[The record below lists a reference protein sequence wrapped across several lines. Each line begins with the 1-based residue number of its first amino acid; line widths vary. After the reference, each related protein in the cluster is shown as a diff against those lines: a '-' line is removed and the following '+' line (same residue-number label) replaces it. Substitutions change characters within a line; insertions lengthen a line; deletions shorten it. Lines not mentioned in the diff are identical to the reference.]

1 MVSGTW
7 TKGLLVKTCISKNVD
22 VDLKNKVEMIISKM
36 DVSYETNL
44 YSFGRSRGG
53 TQAANDLIMSWVWND
68 IASLDVLT
76 ASTNA
81 LAAAKLIYVKL
92 WNKMK

>member
-1 MVSGTW
+1 
-7 TKGLLVKTCISKNVD
+7 
-22 VDLKNKVEMIISKM
+22 MIISKM

-44 YSFGRSRGG
+44 YSFGRSRGGG

-81 LAAAKLIYVKL
+81 FAAAKLIYVKL
-92 WNKMK
+92 

>member
-1 MVSGTW
+1 MSLTRQ
-7 TKGLLVKTCISKNVD
+7 TCTPLEGV
-22 VDLKNKVEMIISKM
+22 
-36 DVSYETNL
+36 
-44 YSFGRSRGG
+44 GGG

-81 LAAAKLIYVKL
+81 LAAAKLVYVKL
-92 WNKMK
+92 